1 MKFGW
6 VTASP
11 PRTTPTTHTTHTTHT
26 SGSLHRTAVSCSAM
40 WNMKEESLVINMPG
54 RCLPVA
60 AWSAGIAPVA

>member
-11 PRTTPTTHTTHTTHT
+11 PRTTHTTHT

-54 RCLPVA
+54 RCLSVA
-60 AWSAGIAPVA
+60 AWPASFAPVA